1 MNSLSFVE
9 KFPTRI
15 IARAAI
21 MSSPFVFAGE
31 FIASVVKPLYPY
43 AMCIFPALIVL
54 ALIILSWWFAAFVR
68 PKKKA
73 FRRGEIDSAA
83 YHRAVY
89 SCALAQWLLFVV
101 VFAVIF
107 GGFVVAQQ
115 TCHQSKAA
123 ELWNQAVF
131 FAQENTPV
139 LRDQI
144 EQEKAERRKPI
155 SAASRRALVK
165 ATNILAV
172 AHTYYD
178 DHKSGVVYKTVSAL
192 SNAHAFYGAHKTGAV
207 QNATSATTNAAS
219 KLRHSSSKLISNT
232 LYRIKSHRAD
242 GGADYEEKEELP
254 ATPSIH

>member
-1 MNSLSFVE
+1 
-9 KFPTRI
+9 
-15 IARAAI
+15 

-31 FIASVVKPLYPY
+31 FITYVVKPLFPY
-43 AMCIFPALIVL
+43 AMCIFPALLVL

-68 PKKKA
+68 PKKRA
-73 FRRGEIDSAA
+73 FKRGEIDAVA

-89 SCALAQWLLFVV
+89 NCALAQWLLFLVV
-101 VFAVIF
+101 SAVIF
-107 GGFVVAQQ
+107 GGVVVVQQ

-123 ELWNQAVF
+123 ELWNQAVIV
-131 FAQENTPV
+131 AQENTPV

-144 EQEKAERRKPI
+144 EQKKAESRKPI
-155 SAASRRALVK
+155 SMASRRALAK

-192 SNAHAFYGAHKTGAV
+192 SNAHAFYGAHKTGVV
-207 QNATSATTNAAS
+207 QNATSAPTNAAS
-219 KLRHSSSKLISNT
+219 KLKHSSSKLVSNM

-242 GGADYEEKEELP
+242 GGADDEEKEALP
-254 ATPSIH
+254 TVPPSVQ